1 MRWALVILV
10 VGMAVGVALLWVAPL
25 LGALVIIGVT
35 LGVGVGVGPALLEAI
50 GRMLSGYPPWT
61 RR

>member
-1 MRWALVILV
+1 MRWALGILV
-10 VGMAVGVALLWVAPL
+10 VGMAVGVALFWVAPL
-25 LGALVIIGVT
+25 LGALVI
-35 LGVGVGVGPALLEAI
+35 LGVVGGVGLGVGPALFEAI